1 MNQSPTRLLRP
12 QLKRCFILYALPL
25 RPLPCIPPPELVK
38 GFSCILHPLA
48 GGWLLLLLLSSCAIG
63 SSIYRFILCAVRKC
77 FIYMW
82 TRLAAKLYL
91 NMRSRQ
97 SPSHPPHAH
106 SHPVNT
112 ILYTGVRPLQIIA
125 TQCIDICIL
134 GVRACVLGLEHT
146 FRRSWNSAFAFD

>member
-1 MNQSPTRLLRP
+1 MNQSPARLLRP

-97 SPSHPPHAH
+97 SASPTHTPSTQSSTQVCVH
-106 SHPVNT
+106 SKSLRLSVL
-112 ILYTGVRPLQIIA
+112 IY
-125 TQCIDICIL
+125 ICIL

-146 FRRSWNSAFAFD
+146 FRRSWNSALAFD